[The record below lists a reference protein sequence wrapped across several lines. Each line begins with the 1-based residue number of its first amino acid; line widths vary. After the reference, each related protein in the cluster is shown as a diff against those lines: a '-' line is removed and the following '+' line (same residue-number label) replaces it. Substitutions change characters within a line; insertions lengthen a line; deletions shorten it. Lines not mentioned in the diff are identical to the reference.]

1 MFAFPHSDRF
11 FTNFVFCSLFF
22 ILCCILR
29 MVIVLERL
37 EKSTAALVEQ
47 KGGVPNAVVETIKK
61 KRGWLD
67 STVSWRSGGC
77 VGLDEESASHTSA

>member
-11 FTNFVFCSLFF
+11 FINFVFCSLCF

-29 MVIVLERL
+29 MLIVLERL

-47 KGGVPNAVVETIKK
+47 KGGMTNAVVETIEK
-61 KRGWLD
+61 KRGWFD
-67 STVSWRSGGC
+67 GTFGWRSGGC
-77 VGLDEESASHTSA
+77 VRPEEESASHLSA